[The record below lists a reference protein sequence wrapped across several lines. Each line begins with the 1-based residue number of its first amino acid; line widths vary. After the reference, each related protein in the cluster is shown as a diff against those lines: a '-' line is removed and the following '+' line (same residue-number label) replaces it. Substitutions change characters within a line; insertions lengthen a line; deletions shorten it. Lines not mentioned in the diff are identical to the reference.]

1 MGHGGENIMVILS
14 SPSGVGKTTLT
25 KKIQQKYNNFKLSVS
40 LTTRSPRSNEVEG
53 VDYHFVSH
61 KYFEELVD
69 KKKFYEYAKIFENYY
84 GTLKKNVDQTI
95 IKNDIIFDIDWQG
108 TKQLSKFKNLNLVKI
123 YLITSNKEEL
133 KTRLIKRN
141 QNTIDEVNKR
151 FNSFNDDIK
160 HWKDYDY
167 IIINEN
173 LDVCFKQ
180 IEKIIFLN
188 KNKIPISSH
197 IIQ

>member
-1 MGHGGENIMVILS
+1 MGHGEENIMVILS

-25 KKIQQKYNNFKLSVS
+25 KKIQQKYQNFKLSVS

-53 VDYHFVSH
+53 VDYHFVSQP
-61 KYFEELVD
+61 YFKELID

-84 GTLKKNVDQTI
+84 GTLKKNVDETI
-95 IKNDIIFDIDWQG
+95 HKNDIIFDIDWQG
-108 TKQLSKFKNLNLVKI
+108 TKQLSKFKNLNLIKI
-123 YLITSNKEEL
+123 YLITSNKEDL
-133 KTRLIKRN
+133 KKRLITRN
-141 QNTIDEVNKR
+141 QNTEEEVKKR
-151 FNSFNDDIK
+151 FNSFDDDIK
-160 HWKDYDY
+160 HWNDYDY

-180 IEKIIFLN
+180 LEKIIFLN
-188 KNKIPISSH
+188 KNKTPISSH

>member
-1 MGHGGENIMVILS
+1 MSHGGENIMVILS

-25 KKIQQKYNNFKLSVS
+25 KKIQQKYQNFKLSVS

-61 KYFEELVD
+61 SYFEELVY
-69 KKKFYEYAKIFENYY
+69 KNKFYEHAKIFENYY
-84 GTLKKNVDQTI
+84 GTLKKNVDETI
-95 IKNDIIFDIDWQG
+95 LKNDIIFDIDWQG
-108 TKQLSKFKNLNLVKI
+108 TKQLSRFKHLNLIKI
-123 YLITSNKEEL
+123 YMITSNKEEL
-133 KTRLIKRN
+133 KKRLITRN
-141 QNTIDEVNKR
+141 QNTKEEVKKR
-151 FNSFNDDIK
+151 FNSFDEDIK

-180 IEKIIFLN
+180 IEKIIFSN
-188 KNKIPISSH
+188 KKNISISSH